1 MPLIEATVEVNVSL
15 EDFDTDDL
23 LEELK
28 ERGAKLETIGLPDG
42 YDPVEGRSTAQLAD
56 ALYEARRNGND
67 ARALELC
74 DRLIYAAIGR
84 IV

>member
-1 MPLIEATVEVNVSL
+1 MPFVSVEVEVSL
-15 EDFDTDDL
+15 SKFDTEEL
-23 LEELK
+23 LEELQ
-28 ERGAKLETIGLPDG
+28 ERGRKHEAIGLADG
-42 YDPVEGRSTAQLAD
+42 YDPVEGKGTAQLAD